1 MNGIGHH
8 RIPSPTF
15 NGYDVSSVN
24 QKNVIATRYRISKST
39 ITSDP
44 EKFSGSLQLSVEFG
58 YLSMLSVLKITHFFS
73 TQAC

>member
-58 YLSMLSVLKITHFFS
+58 YLSMLSV
-73 TQAC
+73 